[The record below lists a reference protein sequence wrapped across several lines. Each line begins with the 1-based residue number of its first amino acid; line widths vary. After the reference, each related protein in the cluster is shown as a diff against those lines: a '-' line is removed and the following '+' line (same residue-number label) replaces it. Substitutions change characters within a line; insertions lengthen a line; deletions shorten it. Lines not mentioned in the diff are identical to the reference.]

1 MAGTLVTNELKNIP
15 QISELEIIK
24 NSPANEEKPNQT
36 PSQQFEI
43 DITQYLPLDYFYD
56 HETSNII
63 FREKKYSKDLGDY
76 SVDIPI
82 CSPLAI
88 TALTYSD
95 NKKEG
100 GLFLQWVD
108 RNNKLREWVLPQH
121 MLADDFKSIAANL
134 HRNRI
139 KWLPSEPKNR
149 RLFMDYLCKSMPS
162 RTILFTEKTGW
173 NDGSFVFPEKIIGNK
188 EIVFQS
194 SNAKHVPPK
203 IVGSLEDWKN
213 KIGKWCVGNP
223 TLTLGAS
230 AAFAAP
236 LAGLLGENGFLIHLI
251 GASSRGKT
259 LSIGVQ
265 CSIFGMEK
273 GSWRGTDNAKESE
286 FEARNH
292 IGASLDELG
301 QSTPAAAYQIV
312 YMVGNGQGKARAN
325 KDGSQQR
332 IRDFNII
339 ALSTGE
345 VSLDD
350 FLSLASKELTGGL
363 SVRFIQGQ
371 SDIYKYGCFDN
382 IYGMKDGGAFARY
395 IGNVTGITG
404 DKYDPECSG
413 AVGIQFIQYLA
424 HTIGDDFDKQCEI
437 KDRINAIATRLIKDG
452 DDAQIERMASS
463 IALLIVAGELA
474 TEAGLTGWNDNTA
487 FNDISRWWLESVIPL
502 RGGSESTEENKSI
515 EHISDF
521 FELHHMSHFTPLA
534 TGDCQQPQKTNFHH
548 FGYVETANGS
558 TTYYV
563 TPAGWKEICKGR
575 NPKQVAQYCVKK
587 GWMMEHNINGKLQSW
602 KNKKVVGHTSR
613 FYWIQF

>member
-1 MAGTLVTNELKNIP
+1 MTNSIDYSTTETPMNTENEDKVISLVPKNTL
-15 QISELEIIK
+15 
-24 NSPANEEKPNQT
+24 A
-36 PSQQFEI
+36 QQFVS
-43 DITQYLPLDYFYD
+43 DISKYLPENYFLD
-56 HETSNII
+56 ELTSNIVY
-63 FREKKYSKDLGDY
+63 REWKYSKDRGEY
-76 SVDIPI
+76 PVDSPI

-88 TALTYSD
+88 TALTHSD
-95 NKKEG
+95 DGKEG

-108 RNNKLREWVLPQH
+108 RRNKLREWVLPQH
-121 MLADDFKSIAANL
+121 MLADDFKSIATNL

-149 RLFMDYLCKSMPS
+149 RFFMDYLCQSMPEK
-162 RTILFTEKTGW
+162 TILYTEKTGW
-173 NDGSFVFPEKIIGNK
+173 NDGSFVFPEKIVGDK

-194 SNAKHVPPK
+194 TNSKHMPPK
-203 IVGSLEDWKN
+203 IVGSVEDWKN

-223 TLTLGAS
+223 TLTLGAA

-236 LAGLLGENGFLIHLI
+236 LAGLLGENGFLVHLI

-259 LSIGVQ
+259 LSLGVQ
-265 CSIFGMEK
+265 CSVFGMEK

-325 KDGSQQR
+325 KDGTQQR

-345 VSLDD
+345 ISLDD
-350 FLSLASKELTGGL
+350 FLLLAKKDLTGGL

-404 DKYDPECSG
+404 DKYNPECSG
-413 AVGIQFIQYLA
+413 AVGVQFIEYLSK
-424 HTIGDDFDKQCEI
+424 TIGDDFDKQCEI
-437 KDRINAIATRLIKDG
+437 KNRINAIASKLTTED
-452 DDAQIERMASS
+452 DDAQLERMANSM
-463 IALLIVAGELA
+463 ALLIVAGEIA
-474 TEAGLTGWNDNTA
+474 TTAGLTGWDDQTA
-487 FNDISRWWLESVIPL
+487 FNDIARWWRESVLPL
-502 RGGSESTEENKSI
+502 RGSSGSTEENKSL
-515 EHISDF
+515 EHVKDF
-521 FELHHMSHFTPLA
+521 FELHHMSHFTPLGV
-534 TGDCQQPQKTNFHH
+534 GDCQQPQKSNFHH
-548 FGYVETANGS
+548 YGYVETVNGE

-563 TPAGWKEICKGR
+563 TSAGWKEICAGR
-575 NPKQVAQYCVKK
+575 NPKQVAQYCIKD
-587 GWMMEHNINGKLQSW
+587 GLMMEHEVKGKMEIY
-602 KNKKVVGHTSR
+602 KNKKIMGKSSQ
-613 FYWIQF
+613 FYWLRF